1 VPQQQ
6 QPARLSLA
14 RRAAASAA
22 LRRFTDK
29 LAGLDTDLL
38 PRRGRPAAPQA
49 PPHDQ
54 LRAAAPP
61 SSGCAAEVVG
71 GGGTGV
77 SGTAAG
83 KQEAAEGAQRRGLT
97 VEQQVGALLRAATAG
112 DNLARMYEGWTPWL

>member
-1 VPQQQ
+1 M
-6 QPARLSLA
+6 
-14 RRAAASAA
+14 
-22 LRRFTDK
+22 RRFTDK
-29 LAGLDTDLL
+29 LAGVDTDLL
-38 PRRGRPAAPQA
+38 PRRGRPAVPQA
-49 PPHDQ
+49 LHNQ

-83 KQEAAEGAQRRGLT
+83 KQESAEGAQRRGLT
-97 VEQQVGALLRAATAG
+97 VEQQVGALLRAATAS